1 MQPGLVL
8 GGQANFLRDNGL
20 DDGLS
25 YDEKDHEKR
34 LAENFPWWK
43 EEEEE
48 EDMDPKELRRL
59 PIEQHNQQT
68 NLWTNQKYPAISA
81 ELLALL

>member
-1 MQPGLVL
+1 MRKIMRSDWQKTFL
-8 GGQANFLRDNGL
+8 GGKKEE
-20 DDGLS
+20 
-25 YDEKDHEKR
+25 EK
-34 LAENFPWWK
+34 
-43 EEEEE
+43 EEEE